1 MTPPLPLTLHADCVF
16 IDSRRRRS
24 KCDGGQPCTNC
35 QRYREE
41 CTYDQ
46 FPVRRGQDKEQ
57 RVRSPAGV
65 HKPRKTGSRRDDD
78 YDEPEA
84 GASGH
89 Y

>member
-1 MTPPLPLTLHADCVF
+1 MLTLRRTC
-16 IDSRRRRS
+16 SRRRRA

-41 CTYDQ
+41 CAYDL

-57 RVRSPAGV
+57 RTRSAAGV
-65 HKPRKTGSRRDDD
+65 RKPRKSGSRRDDD
-78 YDEPEA
+78 DYDEYEA
-84 GASGH
+84 GPSAGH